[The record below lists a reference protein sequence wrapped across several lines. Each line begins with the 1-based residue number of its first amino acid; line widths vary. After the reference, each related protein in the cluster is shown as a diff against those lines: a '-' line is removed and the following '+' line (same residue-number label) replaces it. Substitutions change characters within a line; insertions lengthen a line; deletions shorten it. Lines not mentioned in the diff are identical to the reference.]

1 VSLART
7 RVVTVV
13 AIAFL
18 AGGATAVAGPIGFV
32 GLMVPH
38 VARWI
43 VGPDHRWIIVYSA
56 LLAPGLLLASD
67 ILGRLLMHPGEIP
80 VGLVTAFVG
89 APVLIVLVRRRRASG
104 L

>member
-1 VSLART
+1 
-7 RVVTVV
+7 
-13 AIAFL
+13 
-18 AGGATAVAGPIGFV
+18 
-32 GLMVPH
+32 
-38 VARWI
+38 
-43 VGPDHRWIIVYSA
+43 VYSA